1 MPGKLLYALV
11 VCEDALAQNE
21 QNIADQEVL
30 VARQEAAG
38 ASVSLSES
46 LLETFQQLRL
56 SYLMRRQIILRD
68 LAALTKRRIEVQ
80 ATVGLARL
88 RSRRRPAAG
97 S

>member
-1 MPGKLLYALV
+1 MPGKLLYALA

-38 ASVSLSES
+38 ASVSLSKS

-68 LAALTKRRIEVQ
+68 LAALTNRRIEAR

-88 RSRRRPAAG
+88 RSRRSPAAG